1 MTKPVP
7 GYLLALAAAAL
18 WSTLGPITRI
28 LLDTHHL
35 SSLNIAFLRGAL
47 SSATF
52 LIGLSIFRRDL
63 IKPPPGTLWQLVVL
77 GVIGVG
83 AFYIALAQG
92 VKLAGIALL
101 SVLVNV
107 APICVTLVS
116 AIFFHEPLTPKK
128 LIVLALAVVGGAL
141 VVKIYDPGALRLS
154 WPGIL
159 AGLAAYTGY
168 VFFASFSK
176 SLSGKCDP
184 RTMLTYAF
192 GIAAFVLL
200 PLQGGEGL
208 AAALQPAAWP
218 FIIALIAGPTLG
230 AWASFSLSL
239 RHIPVSN
246 STIVVS
252 MDAVFSNIWAFIF
265 FRELLESPQLF
276 GGALI
281 LLAVILL
288 QLELPQRAKQ
298 PEMA

>member
-1 MTKPVP
+1 VSNSLK
-7 GYLLALAAAAL
+7 GWALALAAALL
-18 WSTLGPITRI
+18 WSTLGPITRV
-28 LLDTHHL
+28 LLNAYHFPSL
-35 SSLNIAFLRGAL
+35 SIAFFRCAL
-47 SSATF
+47 ASLAL
-52 LIGLSIFRRDL
+52 LIGLVFFRRDL
-63 IKPPPGTLWQLVVL
+63 LKPPPGAIWQLIALGVL
-77 GVIGVG
+77 GVGG
-83 AFYIALAQG
+83 FYTALTKG
-92 VKLAGIALL
+92 IELTGIALL
-101 SVLVNV
+101 SVLVNM
-107 APICVTLVS
+107 APIWVTLVS